1 MIEISGFSFGFL
13 ELGLL
18 IGFVLAF
25 LIQLFYQLLMS
36 IFTLSGR
43 KKEKQDGYPS
53 ISIIIPSRNYEENL
67 RELIPTLIEQDYPDF
82 EVVVVDDCSSDGTE
96 WYLAGLKLI
105 SNRIKTSR
113 IIQETDFPNA
123 LVITIGVRAA
133 TKDWLIFLNPLCRV
147 GSKDWLR
154 SFAKGINQKTEAV
167 FGFTRYVNHDGS
179 MQKLIRYENL
189 DSFLLSGS
197 ARYFGLPMPITDM
210 NMAYK
215 REQFLELKGFA
226 GVLDA
231 RFSENELY
239 INKISRRKNTT
250 FLLGRS
256 TIVDFKGDT
265 DWHDGMNFKK
275 KHLLLKRKFTFG
287 QNVFLWINSLSR
299 LAFDILM
306 VLLLI
311 ISPWRLY
318 VAGVYLFK
326 IIHELIWGL
335 VAAKRLGEK
344 KLLPSLIIY
353 RSLVPILSFI
363 LSVKQ
368 LFTRKKRRR

>member
-1 MIEISGFSFGFL
+1 MIEISGFSFGLL
-13 ELGLL
+13 EFGLL
-18 IGFVLAF
+18 IGFVLTF
-25 LIQLFYQLLMS
+25 FIQLFYQLVIN
-36 IFTLSGR
+36 IFTLSG
-43 KKEKQDGYPS
+43 KKREKDGAHPS

-67 RELIPTLIEQDYPDF
+67 RELIPTLLDQDYPDF

-96 WYLAGLKLI
+96 WYLAGLKLE
-105 SNRIKTSR
+105 SHRIKTSR

-133 TKDWLIFLNPLCRV
+133 TKEWLIFLNPLCRV
-147 GSKDWLR
+147 KSKDWLK
-154 SFAKGINQKTEAV
+154 SFAAGMTPKAEAV
-167 FGFTRYVNHDGS
+167 FGFVNYVNREGS

-197 ARYFGLPMPITDM
+197 ARYFGFPMPVTDM

-215 REQFLELKGFA
+215 REQFLDLKGFA

-239 INKISRRKNTT
+239 INKISSKKNTS
-250 FLLGRS
+250 FLLDRS
-256 TIVDFKGDT
+256 SIVDFKGET
-265 DWHDGMNFKK
+265 DWHDGTNYKK
-275 KHLLLKRKFTFG
+275 KQLMLKRKFTSG
-287 QNVFLWINSLSR
+287 QNVFLLINSLSR

-306 VLLLI
+306 ILLLI

-335 VAAKRLGEK
+335 VATKRLGEK
-344 KLLPSLIIY
+344 KLLPGLLIY
-353 RSLVPILSFI
+353 RSLMPFI
-363 LSVKQ
+363 NFTLSVKQ

>member
-1 MIEISGFSFGFL
+1 MIEISGFSFGLL
-13 ELGLL
+13 EFGLL
-18 IGFVLAF
+18 IGFVLTF
-25 LIQLFYQLLMS
+25 LIQLFYQLLIN
-36 IFTLSGR
+36 IFVLSGR
-43 KKEKQDGYPS
+43 KKERPGDYPS
-53 ISIIIPSRNYEENL
+53 ISIIIPSRNYEESL
-67 RELIPTLIEQDYPDF
+67 RELIPTLLDQDYPDF

-96 WYLAGLKLI
+96 WYLAGLKLE
-105 SNRIKTSR
+105 SHRIKTSR

-133 TKDWLIFLNPLCRV
+133 TKEWLIFLNPLCRV
-147 GSKDWLR
+147 GSKDWLK
-154 SFAKGINQKTEAV
+154 SFAAGINQKTEAV
-167 FGFTRYVNHDGS
+167 FGYTRYVNHEGS

-189 DSFLLSGS
+189 DAFLLSGS

-215 REQFLELKGFA
+215 RERFLELKGFA

-250 FLLGRS
+250 LLLDRS
-256 TIVDFKGDT
+256 SIVDFKGDT
-265 DWHDGMNFKK
+265 DWYDGMNFKK

-287 QNVFLWINSLSR
+287 QNVFLSINSLSR

-306 VLLLI
+306 ILLVI
-311 ISPWRLY
+311 ISPWRFY
-318 VAGVYLFK
+318 VAGVYVFK
-326 IIHELIWGL
+326 IIHEMIWGL

>member
-1 MIEISGFSFGFL
+1 
-13 ELGLL
+13 
-18 IGFVLAF
+18 
-25 LIQLFYQLLMS
+25 
-36 IFTLSGR
+36 
-43 KKEKQDGYPS
+43 
-53 ISIIIPSRNYEENL
+53 
-67 RELIPTLIEQDYPDF
+67 
-82 EVVVVDDCSSDGTE
+82 
-96 WYLAGLKLI
+96 
-105 SNRIKTSR
+105 
-113 IIQETDFPNA
+113 
-123 LVITIGVRAA
+123 
-133 TKDWLIFLNPLCRV
+133 
-147 GSKDWLR
+147 
-154 SFAKGINQKTEAV
+154 
-167 FGFTRYVNHDGS
+167 

-210 NMAYK
+210 NLAYK
-215 REQFLELKGFA
+215 REKFLELKGFA

-250 FLLGRS
+250 FLLDRS

-318 VAGVYLFK
+318 VAGAYLFK
-326 IIHELIWGL
+326 IIHELIWGF

-363 LSVKQ
+363 LSLKQ